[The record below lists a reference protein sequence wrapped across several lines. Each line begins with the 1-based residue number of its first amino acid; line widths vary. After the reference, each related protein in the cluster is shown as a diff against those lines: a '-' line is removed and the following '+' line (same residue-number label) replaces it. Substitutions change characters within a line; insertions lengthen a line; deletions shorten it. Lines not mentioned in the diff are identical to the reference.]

1 MTVSPGAAPASAM
14 AWRSMA
20 GSGFEGA
27 SSAVWMV
34 AKIRSQRW
42 RATRWATPRRDFP
55 VAMPSATPVLS
66 GKVGDELGRTRE
78 ERLVPGRIGAQAPE
92 RVPVGGGEARDRPVR
107 ADQRRERLGQRQADH
122 GQRAGA
128 ARRPDAVRREGFAL
142 RFDDQMLAVD
152 EGAVDVEHD
161 ELHG

>member
-1 MTVSPGAAPASAM
+1 MTVSPGAAPDFRHGLAQHGRIGLRGRVVGGLDGGEDPIPAVACDEMGDAAPRFS
-14 AWRSMA
+14 
-20 GSGFEGA
+20 GSDAE
-27 SSAVWMV
+27 
-34 AKIRSQRW
+34 
-42 RATRWATPRRDFP
+42 RD
-55 VAMPSATPVLS
+55 AVLS

-128 ARRPDAVRREGFAL
+128 ARRPEAVRREGFAL

>member
-1 MTVSPGAAPASAM
+1 
-14 AWRSMA
+14 
-20 GSGFEGA
+20 
-27 SSAVWMV
+27 
-34 AKIRSQRW
+34 
-42 RATRWATPRRDFP
+42 
-55 VAMPSATPVLS
+55 MPSATPSLS

-128 ARRPDAVRREGFAL
+128 ARRPEAVRREGFAL